1 MIRNDE
7 PYPTSST
14 LSNFIQ
20 QNSKKL
26 MKRVVF
32 IINPH
37 SGTDRVKAMQDA
49 IADGMDAQRYAWE
62 IRYTER
68 AGHGV
73 DLAREAAGEGAAIV
87 VAVGGDGSVADAA
100 AGLIGT
106 NAALG
111 IIPKGSGNGMARNMG
126 MSLIVDKA
134 IATINAGKRMRIDV
148 GYANEQLFLSNA
160 GVGFDTLV
168 SKEFAAS
175 TRRGL
180 GVYSW
185 LVTKHLWL
193 YKEWEWDIEIDGKP
207 IQEKAFLVNVANGK
221 QFGYNFTIAPDA
233 SVTDGV
239 LDLVIIRKFPKLL
252 GGMLAI
258 QALWGRITDNPYVEH
273 HQAKAV
279 RISHPKLRWMQTDG
293 DAKPC
298 DGSVSF
304 RVVPA
309 ALELIV
315 P

>member
-1 MIRNDE
+1 MERI
-7 PYPTSST
+7 
-14 LSNFIQ
+14 
-20 QNSKKL
+20 
-26 MKRVVF
+26 VF

-37 SGTDRVKAMQDA
+37 SGTDRVKAIQDA
-49 IADGMDAQRYAWE
+49 IAAGMDAGRYVHE

-68 AGHGV
+68 AGHGTG
-73 DLAREAAGEGAAIV
+73 LARQAADEGASVV
-87 VAVGGDGSVADAA
+87 VAVGGDGSVADVA

-106 NAALG
+106 GTALG

-126 MSLIVDKA
+126 LSLVVEAA
-134 IATINAGKRMRIDV
+134 IATISAGRRQRIDV
-148 GYANEQLFLSNA
+148 GYANDRPFLSNA
-160 GVGFDTLV
+160 GVGFDTLI

-193 YKEWEWDIEIDGKP
+193 YKEWDWEISIDGQQ
-207 IQEKAFLVNVANGK
+207 IREKAFLVNVANGK

-233 SVTDGV
+233 SVTDGL
-239 LDLVIIRKFPKLL
+239 LDLIIIRKFPKLL
-252 GGMLAI
+252 GGVLAA
-258 QALWGRITDNPYVEH
+258 QALWGKITDNPYVTQYRGKE
-273 HQAKAV
+273 V

-298 DGSVSF
+298 EGSVVF
-304 RVVPA
+304 RVEPA

>member
-1 MIRNDE
+1 ME
-7 PYPTSST
+7 
-14 LSNFIQ
+14 Q
-20 QNSKKL
+20 
-26 MKRVVF
+26 VVF
-32 IINPH
+32 IINPR
-37 SGTDRVKAMQDA
+37 SGTDRVKAMQEA
-49 IADGMDAQRYAWE
+49 LAAGMDRKRYACE

-68 AGHGV
+68 AGHGTE
-73 DLAREAAGEGAAIV
+73 LAREAAAGGASAV

-106 NAALG
+106 DTALG

-126 MSLIVDKA
+126 LSLIVEKA
-134 IATINAGKRMRIDV
+134 IATINAGKRQRIDV
-148 GYANEQLFLSNA
+148 GFANEQLFLSNA
-160 GVGFDTLV
+160 GVGFDTLI

-193 YKEWEWDIEIDGKP
+193 YKEWDWLIEIDGNP
-207 IQEKAFLVNVANGK
+207 INERAFLVNVANGR

-233 SVTDGV
+233 SVTDGL

-252 GGMLAI
+252 GGMLAA
-258 QALWGRITDNPYVEH
+258 QALWGKITDNPYVRHYRAQE
-273 HQAKAV
+273 V

-298 DGSVSF
+298 EGAVSF
-304 RVVPA
+304 RIAPA
-309 ALELIV
+309 ALDLIV